1 MLSNDTIDR
10 TFFVALLVVVTLAFV
25 WLVSGF
31 LQPVF
36 WAVALGIVV
45 FPVHGRIEQ
54 RLGGR
59 KSLAA
64 AASMLLVL
72 VVVILPLAGVIAAV
86 TTEAAG
92 LYDRLTDGEVDPAAV
107 YRFVEQNVP
116 LVLSLL
122 QSLGVD
128 PERLQEQLS
137 AGAIQAS
144 RFIATQALAI
154 GQDTV
159 RVTVYFFLM
168 SYLLFFFL
176 RDGRRILDGIVHA
189 LPLGDE
195 RERHLLAR
203 FAEVSRATIK
213 GTFVVGVVQGAI
225 GGAAFAVLG
234 IGAPVLWGVLM
245 ALLSIVPAVGPALVW
260 IPAAIVLIAGGNLV
274 GGIVLI
280 AVGVFIIGLVDN
292 LLRPILVGRD
302 TRMPDYLILLSTL
315 GGLTAFGL
323 AGVVIGPIIAAFFLS
338 VWAMAA
344 EEFEEEPALAVAA
357 PDAGAGDTEAVSG
370 NAATGDDADP
380 RDNSDMKA
388 DSDARDNIDV
398 GADADADADSDGD
411 GDANA
416 NAEAGDNAD
425 TDDGAAAGADP
436 GRVKDPGAGT
446 AG

>member
-10 TFFVALLVVVTLAFV
+10 TFFVALLVVVTIAFL
-25 WLVSGF
+25 WLVRGF

-45 FPVHGRIEQ
+45 FPVHGRIER

-72 VVVILPLAGVIAAV
+72 VVVILPLGGVIAAV

-92 LYDRLTDGEVDPAAV
+92 LYARLAGGDIDPTGI
-107 YRFVEQNVP
+107 YRFVERNLPQ
-116 LVLSLL
+116 LVSLL
-122 QSLGVD
+122 QSVGID
-128 PERLQEQLS
+128 PERLQAQLS
-137 AGAIQAS
+137 AGAVEAS
-144 RFIATQALAI
+144 QFIASSAIEI
-154 GQDTV
+154 GQDTL
-159 RVTVYFFLM
+159 RVTVFFFLM
-168 SYLLFFFL
+168 IYLLFFFL
-176 RDGRRILDGIVHA
+176 RDGRRMLDGLVHA

-213 GTFVVGVVQGAI
+213 GTFVIAVIQGAI

-234 IGAPVLWGVLM
+234 IGAPALWGVVM

-260 IPAAIVLIAGGNLV
+260 VPAAIMLIAGGNLV
-274 GGIVLI
+274 SGIVLV
-280 AVGVFIIGLVDN
+280 AVGVVIIGLVDN
-292 LLRPILVGRD
+292 LLRPLLVGRD

-344 EEFEEEPALAVAA
+344 EEFGEEPAQALAGNPDDAGVPDAVA
-357 PDAGAGDTEAVSG
+357 DAQTSGEAEGV
-370 NAATGDDADP
+370 
-380 RDNSDMKA
+380 
-388 DSDARDNIDV
+388 
-398 GADADADADSDGD
+398 
-411 GDANA
+411 
-416 NAEAGDNAD
+416 AD
-425 TDDGAAAGADP
+425 TDGAAPGSDDRPDDSAD
-436 GRVKDPGAGT
+436 A
-446 AG
+446 